1 MDLDTDNEV
10 LQILADGKSMDY
22 ELWPGLLSRL
32 IPRLEK
38 IAQTEFPAPASPS
51 SESSSQIPSSPP
63 TQSKKDD
70 PSSQTSTDSF
80 DKENASPQPKLNS
93 LSLQTQ
99 ALLTSITTTLQS
111 LFSKH
116 PPHTIQRLAELILA
130 PRKHYRTLPTYLH
143 AVDRVVHVS
152 SGAHIFPLPPVI
164 RNPSPAVS
172 NGSSALDPLS
182 ISWGNPATA
191 QSNLGSD
198 ESLGGA
204 LLTPIPWL
212 NKNGSRSGTHS
223 PLEGEV
229 KTESTEMIDGP
240 NGLGGIETVSVSI
253 NGVSS
258 ATKESPAS
266 GVEAVLRAE
275 GGVTQGELLRQEQRA
290 GVVPAT
296 QLGPRGTDSEGM
308 GEEDEAPHARG
319 PEEIGMEDTGPQAA
333 SSGIERMGPGISMG
347 IDVEAAVGRKAEVKN
362 EDGDAK
368 KEDELE
374 TPSTPKRDAE
384 EEIGADEK
392 RVKEDV
398 TEEDDDDM
406 VLVDADGKME
416 DVKKIGEED
425 ENKGSDAVDA
435 TTV

>member
-1 MDLDTDNEV
+1 
-10 LQILADGKSMDY
+10 
-22 ELWPGLLSRL
+22 
-32 IPRLEK
+32 
-38 IAQTEFPAPASPS
+38 
-51 SESSSQIPSSPP
+51 
-63 TQSKKDD
+63 
-70 PSSQTSTDSF
+70 
-80 DKENASPQPKLNS
+80 
-93 LSLQTQ
+93 
-99 ALLTSITTTLQS
+99 
-111 LFSKH
+111 
-116 PPHTIQRLAELILA
+116 
-130 PRKHYRTLPTYLH
+130 
-143 AVDRVVHVS
+143 
-152 SGAHIFPLPPVI
+152 
-164 RNPSPAVS
+164 
-172 NGSSALDPLS
+172 
-182 ISWGNPATA
+182 
-191 QSNLGSD
+191 
-198 ESLGGA
+198 
-204 LLTPIPWL
+204 
-212 NKNGSRSGTHS
+212 
-223 PLEGEV
+223 
-229 KTESTEMIDGP
+229 MIDGP

-266 GVEAVLRAE
+266 GVDAVLRAE

-362 EDGDAK
+362 EDEDAK